1 MEPRMILLAS
11 LVTDDPSPVFFGVAC
26 LWVALCAAVA
36 ALVKLQ
42 SED

>member
-1 MEPRMILLAS
+1 MILLAS
-11 LVTDDPSPVFFGVAC
+11 LVTDELPNPIIFGVAC

-42 SED
+42 WRDRE